1 MINEIKHS
9 IKSKNSGNLIRCF
22 KSLLNPTVAG
32 KIVFFKNH
40 HRKIDYKNPTILDE
54 KLLAISANEY
64 YKNPLITK
72 CADKYAV
79 REYIE
84 EKGLGCIL
92 NELIGVYDNT
102 DEIDWNALPNQF
114 AIKCNHGSGY
124 NIVVTNKADF
134 NKDEVFAKLNYWLEE
149 DYSIISAEH
158 QYHEIPRKIIIE
170 KYLTDGHGSLPIDY
184 KFFAS
189 RGNIICCLSISGRA
203 EHSTK
208 RFFSD
213 EKFNGISVLNKCVDS
228 FDAKKPKKYDEMI
241 EVAKTL
247 SKDFPFVRVD
257 LYETEKGVIFG
268 ELTFTPM
275 GYNHYYLSN
284 EAQEFMGSKIII

>member
-9 IKSKNSGNLIRCF
+9 IKSKNCGNLIRCF

-92 NELIGVYDNT
+92 NDLIGVYDST

-213 EKFNGISVLNKCVDS
+213 EKINGISVLTNALILLKQ
-228 FDAKKPKKYDEMI
+228 KKPKNMMK
-241 EVAKTL
+241 
-247 SKDFPFVRVD
+247 
-257 LYETEKGVIFG
+257 
-268 ELTFTPM
+268 
-275 GYNHYYLSN
+275 
-284 EAQEFMGSKIII
+284 

>member
-170 KYLTDGHGSLPIDY
+170 KYLTDY
-184 KFFAS
+184 KA
-189 RGNIICCLSISGRA
+189 A
-203 EHSTK
+203 
-208 RFFSD
+208 
-213 EKFNGISVLNKCVDS
+213 VDS
-228 FDAKKPKKYDEMI
+228 LLLLAKDLETLAMAESATDTAALFEIFAEDNKPTARPKTAI
-241 EVAKTL
+241 EPTSANFL
-247 SKDFPFVRVD
+247 EGD
-257 LYETEKGVIFG
+257 LTSSLAFAAA
-268 ELTFTPM
+268 
-275 GYNHYYLSN
+275 N
-284 EAQEFMGSKIII
+284 A